1 MNATTLPWLVCCVLV
16 VIGLVAAVTIVV
28 VRHGRRHG
36 PAAAPLPALPD
47 FAVIDCGEQIH
58 FVPLPE
64 DDHVLGS
71 GRCPC
76 QPRRTA
82 NRRRCGR
89 RVLYYDH
96 HSVNRRSSIHGP
108 IDAGRTQAEH

>member
-1 MNATTLPWLVCCVLV
+1 MSAPSILLWLVCCVLLVIGSVTVV
-16 VIGLVAAVTIVV
+16 VIVV
-28 VRHGRRHG
+28 MRRSRRHQ
-36 PAAAPLPALPD
+36 AATVTTPVLPD

-64 DDHVLGS
+64 DDHVLGP

-82 NRRRCGR
+82 NRRRCGS
-89 RVLYYDH
+89 RVLYFDH
-96 HSVNRRSSIHGP
+96 HSLDHRCNGGRSRI
-108 IDAGRTQAEH
+108 R